1 MAMSNIQSSE
11 SSGRSSF
18 RGLARHLQNYALV
31 LAVLLLGAITG
42 WIEPRFLSSSNIESL
57 ARQLVPLTIA
67 AVGQSFVVIG
77 GGLDLSLA
85 AVMSLAGVVGILVMP
100 EFGIPAGVVAMLI
113 TGVLAGLANGLLVGY
128 LRTTPLI
135 VTLGMLSIAQATALV
150 LSNGVP
156 IYDVP
161 NAFVDAVGFGS
172 VAGVPFSFAIAC
184 AALILGGV
192 VLRSTVLGRY
202 IYAIGSSRSAAEK
215 SGIDVR
221 KFTAVTYV
229 ASGISAGLAAVV
241 LTSWVGAAQ
250 PTASPSLTL
259 ESIAA
264 IVLGGVALTGG
275 AGNIF
280 NVILG
285 VIILGTL
292 SNALNML
299 GVSSYFQMM
308 AVGFVIIIAVSLDR
322 LRA

>member
-1 MAMSNIQSSE
+1 M
-11 SSGRSSF
+11 
-18 RGLARHLQNYALV
+18 
-31 LAVLLLGAITG
+31 
-42 WIEPRFLSSSNIESL
+42 
-57 ARQLVPLTIA
+57 
-67 AVGQSFVVIG
+67 
-77 GGLDLSLA
+77 
-85 AVMSLAGVVGILVMP
+85 
-100 EFGIPAGVVAMLI
+100 
-113 TGVLAGLANGLLVGY
+113 
-128 LRTTPLI
+128 
-135 VTLGMLSIAQATALV
+135 
-150 LSNGVP
+150 
-156 IYDVP
+156 
-161 NAFVDAVGFGS
+161 
-172 VAGVPFSFAIAC
+172 
-184 AALILGGV
+184 
-192 VLRSTVLGRY
+192 
-202 IYAIGSSRSAAEK
+202 
-215 SGIDVR
+215 R